1 MSTVGIIPARYQSVR
16 LPGKPLLKT
25 TGKFLIQ
32 HVWESALEAQSLDQ
46 LIIATDHPDILR
58 AAELFGAEVCMTS
71 KHHQTGTDRIAEAVS
86 KLRCDI
92 VVNIQGDEAEIE
104 PGAIDA
110 AVQAL
115 KGAPDAMMSTLAHP
129 TTDRAVAANPN
140 VVKVVCGCRGQALYF
155 SREPIPHPRDANPDA
170 VWLLH
175 IGLYAYRR
183 DFLLSYAR
191 MPQTPLEKLEKLE
204 QLRALENGYG
214 IQVVQTGY
222 EARGIDTPADYQ
234 AFVERY
240 SRGPFQGDKR

>member
-25 TGKFLIQ
+25 TGKFLIE
-32 HVWESALEAQSLDQ
+32 HVWESALKAQSLDQ

-92 VVNIQGDEAEIE
+92 VVNIQGDEAE
-104 PGAIDA
+104 
-110 AVQAL
+110 
-115 KGAPDAMMSTLAHP
+115 AHP

-191 MPQTPLEKLEKLE
+191 MTQTPLEKLE
-204 QLRALENGYG
+204 
-214 IQVVQTGY
+214 
-222 EARGIDTPADYQ
+222 
-234 AFVERY
+234 
-240 SRGPFQGDKR
+240 